1 MVKQHTLLGFQLVKN
16 DTALLDDIKK
26 CILMHHEKMDGTGY
40 PVGMSGDKINEYA
53 RYLAIVDTY
62 IAMASPRTFRPA
74 FTPLQIIGAFEKD
87 LAKYDTSILMPL
99 IERISEAQIGTIVQL
114 NDGTEWEVMLINK
127 NSYARPMLRNAGNMI
142 LNLAE
147 RKDLDIVKII

>member
-1 MVKQHTLLGFQLVKN
+1 MARIKYTSLNQL
-16 DTALLDDIKK
+16 A
-26 CILMHHEKMDGTGY
+26 
-40 PVGMSGDKINEYA
+40 GDKINEYA

-74 FTPLQIIGAFEKD
+74 FTPLQILGAFEKD
-87 LAKYDTSILMPL
+87 LEKYDTSILMPL

-114 NDGTEWEVMLINK
+114 NDQTEWEVMLINK
-127 NSYARPMLRNAGNMI
+127 PCYSRPMLRNVGNMI

-147 RKDLDIVKII
+147 RKDLEIVKLI